1 MTLLLALLTPWSAA
15 APGPTDLT
23 AWSSRVG
30 VDLPMPEA
38 LRAEAGGLALL
49 APGESLLLVPAD
61 AAASAE
67 AARATLDA
75 ALAAQAAPF
84 AELGIAMGPAIE
96 QACVIA
102 GRPGACRAATVE
114 VAPGAALSLTAGRL
128 DGADW
133 LLVCLD
139 RRADAPGPCGDLLS
153 LSPAP

>member
-1 MTLLLALLTPWSAA
+1 MTFLLALLAPWAAA
-15 APGPTDLT
+15 APGPADLS

-30 VDLPMPEA
+30 VALPMPEA
-38 LRAEAGGLALL
+38 LRDEAGGLALL
-49 APGESLLLVPAD
+49 APGESLLLVPAPTD
-61 AAASAE
+61 AAA
-67 AARATLDA
+67 ARGALDA

-84 AELGIAMGPAIE
+84 AELGIAMGPATDR
-96 QACVIA
+96 ACVIA

-139 RRADAPGPCGDLLS
+139 RRADAPGPCGALLTV
-153 LSPAP
+153 SPVP